1 MSDDLK
7 NYESRVNVQFTDRLV
22 LRLLGEQALT
32 ALAEILREKGKDSK
46 TVFLTEFAGDI
57 SLTKLASGPVTMAE
71 GNAYY
76 FAADG
81 TLDII
86 SSGVMGGKKVEERFK
101 PLGPHGPLYISDNIQ
116 DEVFD
121 IPLDGELI
129 VRVLFVTR

>member
-7 NYESRVNVQFTDRLV
+7 TYKSLVNVQFADYLV
-22 LRLLGEQALT
+22 QRLLGEQVLT

-81 TLDII
+81 TMDII

-101 PLGPHGPLYISDNIQ
+101 PLGPLYISDNIQ